1 MTTTALQTIKP
12 DEWSVMQQQATML
25 VKTGF
30 LPKSITTPE
39 QAVAI
44 IMTGR
49 ELSIP
54 PMAALNTINVIQGK
68 PTVSPQL
75 MLALINRSGQL
86 EDMKIETGGE
96 GATCTMKRRLR
107 QPFTARFGPAE
118 AKAMGLSGK
127 DNYSKQPATM
137 YQWRAVAMAA
147 RAVFPD
153 VILGLY
159 TPEEMGAEVGFTAE
173 GEMFVEAEA
182 PRAMAAGVGSSAPV
196 VTEGNGAPAP
206 SDERER
212 EIVVEQILSLA
223 SDCGIERAELDA
235 MIRQKFKVTEG
246 LDSLG
251 ANGLAQVQQGLVL
264 RREMVE
270 LARNAQAVAEEK
282 GLAGILDEHLQA
294 NYEGRTLAQLKAE
307 ELRAVILFLNDDAP
321 VF

>member
-86 EDMKIETGGE
+86 EDMKIETGAE
-96 GATCTMKRRLR
+96 GATCTMKRRGR

-118 AKAMGLSGK
+118 AKAMGLAGK

-147 RAVFPD
+147 RAAFPD

-159 TPEEMGAEVGFTAE
+159 TPEEMGADVNFTE
-173 GEMFVEAEA
+173 TGEMVAELA
-182 PRAMAAGVGSSAPV
+182 P
-196 VTEGNGAPAP
+196 NGAIARAAAVSEGDGTPAS

-212 EIVVEQILSLA
+212 EIIVEQILSLA
-223 SDCGIERAELDA
+223 SDCRIDRAGLDE
-235 MIRQKFKVTEG
+235 MINARFKITDG
-246 LDSLG
+246 LDSCG
-251 ANGLAQVQQGLVL
+251 ARALAQVQQGLIV
-264 RREMVE
+264 RREQVE
-270 LARNAQAVAEEK
+270 LARNVQAFAEEK
-282 GLAGILDEHLQA
+282 ELVGILDEHLAADYQ
-294 NYEGRTLAQLKAE
+294 GRTLAQLKTE
-307 ELRAVILFLNDDAP
+307 ELRAVMKFIEDPAP